1 MDKSVAQ
8 TILEIQKPLSQ
19 GEQNFVALHGV
30 LQPNKDLV
38 PGITDQ
44 DHIFNGTPRKMDP
57 KTASYENVKD
67 KDDSDESTK
76 VYDKTLKVEEEVESV
91 EEAKGEDE
99 YNARYG
105 AGGKKRPEPKE
116 AETEEGGAGR
126 HKVNYVH
133 PDKKNIGNDR
143 FETKEKA
150 VSYANSL
157 KKKGYHEV
165 SVTEE
170 TEAVEEAKGEDEY
183 YKRYG
188 AGGKKR
194 PEPKEAEKSKGE
206 KDHDDYIAW
215 RKTNLNDKET
225 TEKIVTK
232 EAKGED
238 EYNARYGAGG
248 KKRPPLDPVGKED
261 EDVNNDNKVDKADSY
276 LSNRRKVVAK
286 YLDKTPV
293 VKEERSSLRLSKT
306 MKLGSHEA
314 KVYRDTETGE
324 HQVKFYT
331 DGKHHSKADYFTDD
345 KEDAHGTA
353 KAGLKNLH
361 TKDQTNNMK
370 ENIDQIDELS
380 KNTLGSYAAKAHKKG
395 DMAARMSNGGQKK
408 DMAAYANK
416 RYKGVQTAI
425 KKMSE
430 EIEEIDELK
439 KSTYQAAA
447 DEAKRRK
454 DNADAELDSGSKSKT
469 LKKFSASYGKT
480 MELAK
485 KKMQKMDEKT
495 LTPAEMKKRE
505 EIAMAIAK
513 KTPNMPMAKKMA
525 IATAAAKKVAEN
537 VENLEEKEFS
547 KDSLKNAMDALAKT
561 DAAVKSERTDMARK
575 AVHMQRKSFLEK
587 HINYIKQRMSAEPAM
602 AKEDIDDITEEEIN
616 INFHRAEAKRV
627 SQKISSLKNSE
638 KPIPDGLFAEL
649 QKHKQ
654 EIEKAEKN
662 AKFQNE
668 EVDFPTPAA
677 DSREEK
683 TRVQRNKEGVLKVIK
698 YKLPRKEIKIGEAID
713 NENMMQASIDKLK
726 TDPLV
731 SNVKIKLPP
740 SQGVKAIG
748 GDEQVHASMAEEK
761 LNKLYETLSD
771 ENKEKFMV
779 KLETESGVQQLIQF
793 AEKQGF

>member
-30 LQPNKDLV
+30 LQPNKNLV

-67 KDDSDESTK
+67 KDGSDESTK

-91 EEAKGEDE
+91 EEAKGEEE
-99 YNARYG
+99 YSKRYG
-105 AGGKKRPEPKE
+105 AGGKKRPPADEMHPNQKKLDVAEPKGKLT
-116 AETEEGGAGR
+116 AADFAKLRQEE
-126 HKVNYVH
+126 V
-133 PDKKNIGNDR
+133 
-143 FETKEKA
+143 
-150 VSYANSL
+150 
-157 KKKGYHEV
+157 
-165 SVTEE
+165 
-170 TEAVEEAKGEDEY
+170 EAVEEAKGEDEY

-188 AGGKKR
+188 AKGKKR

-225 TEKIVTK
+225 TEKIVAK

-238 EYNARYGAGG
+238 EYSARYGAGG

-261 EDVNNDNKVDKADSY
+261 DDVNNDNKVDKADSY

-293 VKEERSSLRLSKT
+293 VKEEKSSLRLSKT
-306 MKLGSHEA
+306 MKLGPHDA
-314 KVYRDTETGE
+314 KVYRNTETGE

-331 DGKHHSKADYFTDD
+331 DGKHHSKADYYTDD
-345 KEDAHGTA
+345 KQDAHGTA
-353 KAGLKNLH
+353 TVGLKDLAKEH
-361 TKDQTNNMK
+361 TKKMFK
-370 ENIDQIDELS
+370 EEEQIDEISRELATNYVRAARTSTRDAYYGDDS
-380 KNTLGSYAAKAHKKG
+380 KTMGKRKKG
-395 DMAARMSNGGQKK
+395 IDLALLKK
-408 DMAAYANK
+408 WGD
-416 RYKGVQTAI
+416 
-425 KKMSE
+425 KKFGLPE
-430 EIEEIDELK
+430 PKVKATTEDIDQIDELK

-454 DNADAELDSGSKSKT
+454 ENADAELDSGSKSKT

-513 KTPNMPMAKKMA
+513 KNPNMPMANKMA

-547 KDSLKNAMDALAKT
+547 KDSLRAAMDALDKT
-561 DAAVKSERTDMARK
+561 KKAVTSERDMARK
-575 AVHMQRKSFLEK
+575 AVHMQRQNFLNK
-587 HINYIKQRMSAEPAM
+587 HIDYIKKRMSAEPAM
-602 AKEDIDDITEEEIN
+602 AKEDIDDISEEEIN

-627 SQKISSLKNSE
+627 SQKISSLKSSE

-698 YKLPRKEIKIGEAID
+698 YKLPRKEIKIGEA
-713 NENMMQASIDKLK
+713 
-726 TDPLV
+726 
-731 SNVKIKLPP
+731 
-740 SQGVKAIG
+740 
-748 GDEQVHASMAEEK
+748 MAEEK

-771 ENKEKFMV
+771 ENKEKFIV

>member
-57 KTASYENVKD
+57 KTASYENIKD
-67 KDDSDESTK
+67 EDDSDESTK

-91 EEAKGEDE
+91 EEAKGEEE
-99 YNARYG
+99 Y
-105 AGGKKRPEPKE
+105 
-116 AETEEGGAGR
+116 
-126 HKVNYVH
+126 
-133 PDKKNIGNDR
+133 
-143 FETKEKA
+143 
-150 VSYANSL
+150 S
-157 KKKGYHEV
+157 
-165 SVTEE
+165 
-170 TEAVEEAKGEDEY
+170 
-183 YKRYG
+183 KRYG

-261 EDVNNDNKVDKADSY
+261 EDVNNDGKVNKADSY

-293 VKEERSSLRLSKT
+293 VKEEKSSLRLSKT
-306 MKLGSHEA
+306 MELGKHTA

-370 ENIDQIDELS
+370 ENIDQIDEL
-380 KNTLGSYAAKAHKKG
+380 
-395 DMAARMSNGGQKK
+395 
-408 DMAAYANK
+408 
-416 RYKGVQTAI
+416 
-425 KKMSE
+425 
-430 EIEEIDELK
+430 K

-454 DNADAELDSGSKSKT
+454 ENADAELDSGSKSKT
-469 LKKFSASYGKT
+469 LKKFSASYGRT

-627 SQKISSLKNSE
+627 SQKISSLKSSE

-649 QKHKQ
+649 QKHEQ

-771 ENKEKFMV
+771 ENKEKFME
-779 KLETESGVQQLIQF
+779 KLETESGVQQLIKF
-793 AEKQGF
+793 AERQGF

>member
-30 LQPNKDLV
+30 LQPNKNLV

-91 EEAKGEDE
+91 EEAKGEEE
-99 YNARYG
+99 YSKRYG
-105 AGGKKRPEPKE
+105 AGGKKRPPADEMHPNQKKLDVAEPKGKLT
-116 AETEEGGAGR
+116 AADFAKLRQEE
-126 HKVNYVH
+126 V
-133 PDKKNIGNDR
+133 
-143 FETKEKA
+143 
-150 VSYANSL
+150 
-157 KKKGYHEV
+157 
-165 SVTEE
+165 
-170 TEAVEEAKGEDEY
+170 EAVEEAKGEDEY

-261 EDVNNDNKVDKADSY
+261 DDVNNDNKVDKADSY

-293 VKEERSSLRLSKT
+293 VKEEKSSLRLSKT
-306 MKLGSHEA
+306 MKLGPHEA
-314 KVYRDTETGE
+314 KVYRNTETGE

-331 DGKHHSKADYFTDD
+331 DSKHHSKADYYTDD

-353 KAGLKNLH
+353 TVGLKDLAKEH
-361 TKDQTNNMK
+361 TKKMFK
-370 ENIDQIDELS
+370 E
-380 KNTLGSYAAKAHKKG
+380 
-395 DMAARMSNGGQKK
+395 
-408 DMAAYANK
+408 
-416 RYKGVQTAI
+416 
-425 KKMSE
+425 E
-430 EIEEIDELK
+430 EQIDELK

-454 DNADAELDSGSKSKT
+454 ENADAELDSGSKSKT

-513 KTPNMPMAKKMA
+513 KNPNMPMAKKMA

-547 KDSLKNAMDALAKT
+547 RDSLKAAMDALDKT
-561 DAAVKSERTDMARK
+561 KKAVTGEKDMARK
-575 AVHMQRKSFLEK
+575 AVHMQRQNFLNK
-587 HINYIKQRMSAEPAM
+587 HIDYIKKRMSAEPAM
-602 AKEDIDDITEEEIN
+602 AKEDIDDISEEEIN
-616 INFHRAEAKRV
+616 VNFHRAEAKRV
-627 SQKISSLKNSE
+627 SQKISSLKSSE
-638 KPIPDGLFAEL
+638 KPIPENLFAEL
-649 QKHKQ
+649 EKHKQ
-654 EIEKAEKN
+654 EIAKAEKN
-662 AKFQNE
+662 ARFQNE

-677 DSREEK
+677 DSREQK

-698 YKLPRKEIKIGEAID
+698 YKLPRKEIKIGEA
-713 NENMMQASIDKLK
+713 
-726 TDPLV
+726 
-731 SNVKIKLPP
+731 
-740 SQGVKAIG
+740 
-748 GDEQVHASMAEEK
+748 MAEEK

-771 ENKEKFMV
+771 ENKEKFIV
-779 KLETESGVQQLIQF
+779 KLETESGVQQLIRF

>member
-30 LQPNKDLV
+30 LQPNKNLV

-91 EEAKGEDE
+91 EEAKGEEE
-99 YNARYG
+99 YSKRYG
-105 AGGKKRPEPKE
+105 AGGKKRPPADEMHPNQKKLDVAEPKGKLT
-116 AETEEGGAGR
+116 AADFAKLRQEEV
-126 HKVNYVH
+126 K
-133 PDKKNIGNDR
+133 
-143 FETKEKA
+143 
-150 VSYANSL
+150 
-157 KKKGYHEV
+157 
-165 SVTEE
+165 
-170 TEAVEEAKGEDEY
+170 AVEEAKGEDEY

-188 AGGKKR
+188 AKGKKR
-194 PEPKEAEKSKGE
+194 PEP
-206 KDHDDYIAW
+206 
-215 RKTNLNDKET
+215 
-225 TEKIVTK
+225 TEVE

-238 EYNARYGAGG
+238 EYSARYGAGG
-248 KKRPPLDPVGKED
+248 KKRPPHDAVGKED
-261 EDVNNDNKVDKADSY
+261 EDVNNDGKVDKADSY
-276 LSNRRKVVAK
+276 LLNRRKVVAK

-293 VKEERSSLRLSKT
+293 VKEEKSSLRLSKT
-306 MKLGSHEA
+306 MKLGPHEA
-314 KVYRDTETGE
+314 KVYRNTETGE

-331 DGKHHSKADYFTDD
+331 DNKHHSKADYYTDD

-353 KAGLKNLH
+353 TVGLKDLAKEH
-361 TKDQTNNMK
+361 TKKMFK
-370 ENIDQIDELS
+370 EEEQIDEISRELATNYVRAARTSTRDAYYGDDS
-380 KNTLGSYAAKAHKKG
+380 KTMGKRKKG
-395 DMAARMSNGGQKK
+395 IDLALLKK
-408 DMAAYANK
+408 WGD
-416 RYKGVQTAI
+416 
-425 KKMSE
+425 KKFGLPE
-430 EIEEIDELK
+430 PKVKATTEDIDQIDELK
-439 KSTYQAAA
+439 KSTYQAVA

-454 DNADAELDSGSKSKT
+454 ENADAELDSGSKSKT

-480 MELAK
+480 MALAK
-485 KKMQKMDEKT
+485 KKMEKMDEKT

-513 KTPNMPMAKKMA
+513 KNPDMPMANKMA

-547 KDSLKNAMDALAKT
+547 KDSLRMAMDALDKT
-561 DAAVKSERTDMARK
+561 KKAVTSEKDMARK
-575 AVHMQRKSFLEK
+575 AVHMQRQNFLNK
-587 HINYIKQRMSAEPAM
+587 HIDYIKKRMSAEPAM
-602 AKEDIDDITEEEIN
+602 AKEDIDAIAEEEIN

-627 SQKISSLKNSE
+627 SEKISTLKNSE
-638 KPIPDGLFAEL
+638 KPVPDGLFAEL

-654 EIEKAEKN
+654 EIAKAEKN
-662 AKFQNE
+662 ARFQNE
-668 EVDFPTPAA
+668 GVDFPTPAA
-677 DSREEK
+677 DSREIK

-713 NENMMQASIDKLK
+713 KENMMQASIDKLK

-731 SNVKIKLPP
+731 SNVKVKLPP
-740 SQGVKAIG
+740 SQGVKSIG

>member
-105 AGGKKRPEPKE
+105 AGGKKRPPADELHPNQKKLDVAKPKGKLT
-116 AETEEGGAGR
+116 AADFAKLRQEE
-126 HKVNYVH
+126 V
-133 PDKKNIGNDR
+133 
-143 FETKEKA
+143 E
-150 VSYANSL
+150 S
-157 KKKGYHEV
+157 
-165 SVTEE
+165 
-170 TEAVEEAKGEDEY
+170 VEEAKGEEEY
-183 YKRYG
+183 SKRYG

-225 TEKIVTK
+225 TEKIVAK

-238 EYNARYGAGG
+238 EYSARYGAGG
-248 KKRPPLDPVGKED
+248 KKRPPHDAVGKED
-261 EDVNNDNKVDKADSY
+261 EDVNNDGKVDKADSY
-276 LSNRRKVVAK
+276 LLNRRKVVAK

-293 VKEERSSLRLSKT
+293 VKEEKSSLRLSKT
-306 MKLGSHEA
+306 MKLGPHEA
-314 KVYRDTETGE
+314 KVYRNTETGE

-331 DGKHHSKADYFTDD
+331 DNKHHSKADYYTDD

-353 KAGLKNLH
+353 TVGLKDLAKEH
-361 TKDQTNNMK
+361 TKKMFK
-370 ENIDQIDELS
+370 EEEQIDEISRELATNYVRAARTSTRDAYYGDDS
-380 KNTLGSYAAKAHKKG
+380 KTMGKRKKG
-395 DMAARMSNGGQKK
+395 IDLALLKK
-408 DMAAYANK
+408 WGD
-416 RYKGVQTAI
+416 
-425 KKMSE
+425 KKFGLPE
-430 EIEEIDELK
+430 PKVKATTEDIDQIDELK

-454 DNADAELDSGSKSKT
+454 ENADAEIDSGSKSKT

-513 KTPNMPMAKKMA
+513 KNPNMPMANKMA

-547 KDSLKNAMDALAKT
+547 KDSLRAAMDALDKT
-561 DAAVKSERTDMARK
+561 KKAVTSERDMARK
-575 AVHMQRKSFLEK
+575 AVHMQRQNFLNK
-587 HINYIKQRMSAEPAM
+587 HIDYIKKRMSAEPAM
-602 AKEDIDDITEEEIN
+602 AKEDIDDISEEEIN

-627 SQKISSLKNSE
+627 SQKINSLKSSE

-654 EIEKAEKN
+654 EIAKAEKN
-662 AKFQNE
+662 ARFQNE

-677 DSREEK
+677 DSREQK